1 MFYIHHL
8 QPLKHNILLLFKVQC
23 FYHHH
28 LQSQNITFYCCR
40 KEEWS
45 YSHLQPPPTALKH
58 NILLLQKG
66 GMVLLPP
73 LIASKHNILLLQ
85 KGTMFSTAKDP
96 TANRNMISI
105 LHRQGSVL
113 PTTYSFHNPLHYN
126 CVPPQNEGALIQAT
140 VLQIIIL

>member
-1 MFYIHHL
+1 
-8 QPLKHNILLLFKVQC
+8 
-23 FYHHH
+23 
-28 LQSQNITFYCCR
+28 
-40 KEEWS
+40 
-45 YSHLQPPPTALKH
+45 
-58 NILLLQKG
+58 
-66 GMVLLPP
+66 MVLLPP

-140 VLQIIIL
+140 VSTDHYIITFHCFPQGIIAVYKPHFLQFLKEHLLYYKVPPLNKNRNVMFPASLSRLGSLKYSETMEKYG